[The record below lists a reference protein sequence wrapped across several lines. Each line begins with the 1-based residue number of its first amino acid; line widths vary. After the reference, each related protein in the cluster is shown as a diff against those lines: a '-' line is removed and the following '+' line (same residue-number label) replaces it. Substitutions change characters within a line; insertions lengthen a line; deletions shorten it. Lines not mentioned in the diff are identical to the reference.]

1 MIINIVNSA
10 EIKKKKVWSVNFL
23 FPQEEIRVIE
33 GYSLVQLSELVDER
47 RETITLT
54 DDNNEVNYVG
64 LENIEPGTGRLV
76 DFNVKHGNNIKS
88 TCKLFKYGD
97 ILFGRLRPNLNK
109 VLFNTYFQK
118 GECSTE
124 IIVLIPKVKYV
135 DPLYLSELLR
145 TEIINKRI
153 VNIVKGAALPRVSM
167 ADLKHL
173 QLPIPP
179 LDEQQRIA
187 QNIIQMR
194 AELDEHIMRV
204 KQIPIELNNMLS
216 ASFV

>member
-1 MIINIVNSA
+1 MIINIVNSN
-10 EIKKKKVWSVNFL
+10 EMKKKNVWSVNFL
-23 FPQEEIRVIE
+23 FPQEEIKAVE

-54 DDNNEVNYVG
+54 GDYGEVHYVG
-64 LENIEPGTGRLV
+64 LENIEPRTGRLV
-76 DFNVKHGNNIKS
+76 DFTIKHCNDIKS
-88 TCKLFKYGD
+88 SCKLFKYGD

-109 VLFNTYFQK
+109 VLFNDFFQK

-124 IIVLIPKVKYV
+124 IIVLVPRVEYV

-145 TEIINKRI
+145 TESINRRI

-167 ADLKHL
+167 ADLKQL

-187 QNIIQMR
+187 KIITQKR
-194 AELDEHIMRV
+194 EELDEHIKRV
-204 KQIPIELNNMLS
+204 RQIPIELNDILS
-216 ASFV
+216 ASFA